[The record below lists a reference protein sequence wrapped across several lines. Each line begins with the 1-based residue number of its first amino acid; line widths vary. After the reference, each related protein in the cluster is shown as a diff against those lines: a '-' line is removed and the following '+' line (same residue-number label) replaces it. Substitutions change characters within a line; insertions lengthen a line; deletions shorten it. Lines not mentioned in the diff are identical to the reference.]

1 MLHSFQLNG
10 YNIVM
15 DVNSGAVHVVD
26 EMVYDMIQLLDA
38 EFLAR
43 SFDGKVAEKLEK
55 AYPAAV
61 FAPLEARFGRDE
73 LEEAYGEIYE
83 MYDNGQLFTADD
95 YEQFADMMVSAPIKA
110 MCLNVAHDCNLRCSY
125 CFASTGDFGGERKL
139 MTPEVGKKAIDYLL
153 KYSGDRHNLE
163 MDFFGGEPLMA
174 FDVVKEVVEYARSK
188 EKEYNKNF
196 RFTITTNGMLLTDD
210 KIDYINKE
218 MYNVVLSLDGRKE
231 VNDRMRFCVNG
242 SGSYDII
249 LPKFQKL
256 VQKRG
261 DGQYYVRGTFTK
273 YNKDFTNDVLHF
285 FDQGFEQISIEPVV
299 TDPKLPYALT
309 EEDLPEVFA
318 EYEKLAKVIIEKRKN
333 GEFFNFFHFMIDL
346 DQGPCAIKR
355 LRGCGCGNE
364 YCAVDPEGK
373 VFPCHQ
379 FVGQPE
385 WQMGNVLTGEYDLEQ
400 KARFARSNVYNK
412 EKCRGCWAKFYC
424 SGGCNA
430 NNQQYEGDILK
441 AHTLSCE
448 LEKKRLECAIMIQT
462 ALNQARK

>member
-309 EEDLPEVFA
+309 
-318 EYEKLAKVIIEKRKN
+318 
-333 GEFFNFFHFMIDL
+333 
-346 DQGPCAIKR
+346 
-355 LRGCGCGNE
+355 
-364 YCAVDPEGK
+364 
-373 VFPCHQ
+373 
-379 FVGQPE
+379 
-385 WQMGNVLTGEYDLEQ
+385 
-400 KARFARSNVYNK
+400 
-412 EKCRGCWAKFYC
+412 
-424 SGGCNA
+424 
-430 NNQQYEGDILK
+430 
-441 AHTLSCE
+441 
-448 LEKKRLECAIMIQT
+448 
-462 ALNQARK
+462 

>member
-318 EYEKLAKVIIEKRKN
+318 EYEKLAKVIIEKRKKRRVLQLLPLHDRPRP
-333 GEFFNFFHFMIDL
+333 GSVRY
-346 DQGPCAIKR
+346 QAPAR
-355 LRGCGCGNE
+355 LRLRQRVCLGHPGGRRLPVPSVCRQEG
-364 YCAVDPEGK
+364 VD
-373 VFPCHQ
+373 H
-379 FVGQPE
+379 GQR
-385 WQMGNVLTGEYDLEQ
+385 Q
-400 KARFARSNVYNK
+400 
-412 EKCRGCWAKFYC
+412 
-424 SGGCNA
+424 
-430 NNQQYEGDILK
+430 
-441 AHTLSCE
+441 
-448 LEKKRLECAIMIQT
+448 
-462 ALNQARK
+462 

>member
-273 YNKDFTNDVLHF
+273 YNKDFGEDVLHMYSLG
-285 FDQGFEQISIEPVV
+285 FDQISIEPVV
-299 TDPKLPYALT
+299 ADPKQPYALT
-309 EEDLPEVFA
+309 YEDLPEVFE
-318 EYEKLAKVIIEKRKN
+318 EYDRLSKIMIEKQKS
-333 GEFFNFFHFMIDL
+333 GKGFNFYHFMIDL

-364 YCAVDPEGK
+364 YVAITPDGDVY
-373 VFPCHQ
+373 PCHQ
-379 FVGQPE
+379 FVGHEE
-385 WQMGNVLTGEYDLEQ
+385 WKMGNVFDLSINKEM
-400 KARFARSNVYNK
+400 KDNFARATVYHK
-412 EKCRGCWAKFYC
+412 PKCQDCWAKFYC

-430 NNQQYEGDILK
+430 NNWQYMGNVLDSFDL
-441 AHTLSCE
+441 ACE
-448 LEKKRLECAIMIQT
+448 MEKKRLECAIMIQA
-462 ALNQARK
+462 ALAE

>member
-55 AYPAAV
+55 VYPAAV
-61 FAPLEARFGRDE
+61 FAPLEARFGRNE

-218 MYNVVLSLDGRKE
+218 MYNVVLSIDGRKE
-231 VNDRMRFCVNG
+231 VNDRMRPFRNG
-242 SGSYDII
+242 KGSYDLIV
-249 LPKFQKL
+249 PKFQKL
-256 VQKRG
+256 ADSRNQER
-261 DGQYYVRGTFTK
+261 YYIRGTFTR
-273 YNKDFTNDVLHF
+273 NNLDFSEDVKHF
-285 FDQGFEQISIEPVV
+285 AELGFKQMSIEPVV
-299 TDPKLPYALT
+299 GDESDPYAIR
-309 EEDLPEVFA
+309 EEDLPQIFD
-318 EYEKLAKVIIEKRKN
+318 EYDKLARYIIEKDKK
-333 GEFFNFFHFMIDL
+333 GEGFNFFHFMIDL
-346 DQGPCAIKR
+346 EGGPCLYKR
-355 LRGCGCGNE
+355 LSGCGSGTE
-364 YCAVDPEGK
+364 YLAVTPWGD
-373 VFPCHQ
+373 FYPCHQ
-379 FVGQPE
+379 FVGDE
-385 WQMGNVLTGEYDLEQ
+385 NFLMGNVNEGITRPEIADEF
-400 KARFARSNVYNK
+400 RCCNVYTK
-412 EKCRGCWAKFYC
+412 EKCKKCFARFYC
-424 SGGCNA
+424 SGGCMANA
-430 NNQQYEGDILK
+430 YKYADGLNDSYDLG
-441 AHTLSCE
+441 CE
-448 LEKKRLECAIMIQT
+448 MERKRVECAIMIK
-462 ALNQARK
+462 AAMADEN

>member
-1 MLHSFQLNG
+1 
-10 YNIVM
+10 M

-55 AYPAAV
+55 VYPAAV

-163 MDFFGGEPLMA
+163 MDFFGGEPLMN
-174 FDVVKEVVEYARSK
+174 FETVKKIVEYARSQEPVYHK
-188 EKEYNKNF
+188 KF

-210 KIDYINKE
+210 KIDFINRE
-218 MYNVVLSLDGRKE
+218 MSNVVLSIDGRKE
-231 VNDRMRFCVNG
+231 VNDRMRPRVDG
-242 SGSYDII
+242 KGSYDKII
-249 LPKFQKL
+249 PMYKKL
-256 VQKRG
+256 VDQRG
-261 DGQYYVRGTFTK
+261 EKEYYVRGTYTK
-273 YNKDFTNDVLHF
+273 YNLDFSDDVFALLDAG
-285 FDQGFEQISIEPVV
+285 FDQISVEPVIA
-299 TDPKLPYALT
+299 DAEEPYAIT
-309 EEDLPEVFA
+309 EADLPRIFE
-318 EYEKLAKVIIEKRKN
+318 EYERLMQKILDYEATGKK
-333 GEFFNFFHFMIDL
+333 FNFFHFMLDL

-364 YCAVDPEGK
+364 YVAITPDGDIY
-373 VFPCHQ
+373 PCHQ
-379 FVGQPE
+379 FVGQE
-385 WQMGNVLTGEYDLEQ
+385 EFLMGNVDEGITKPEIAEEFRGCSVYSKESC
-400 KARFARSNVYNK
+400 RTCFAR
-412 EKCRGCWAKFYC
+412 FYC
-424 SGGCNA
+424 SGGCMA
-430 NNQQYEGDILK
+430 NSYKFHNTIHDTYEV
-441 AHTLSCE
+441 SCE
-448 LEKKRLECAIMIQT
+448 MERKRVECAIMIKA
-462 ALNQARK
+462 ALADEEQ